1 MTSSSASSSSKSL
14 SGLRTSTF
22 GIRCL
27 SFDLDDL
34 GALLSSDSL
43 PSSTPSPAIQGFL
56 KHLIEGLV
64 VVEYAVELFFL
75 FLGHGFRCDSNS
87 GQTFRSFHLHT
98 RISIFPWF
106 PQSFL

>member
-27 SFDLDDL
+27 SFDSRRSRSSI
-34 GALLSSDSL
+34 SSDSL

-75 FLGHGFRCDSNS
+75 FLGHWFRCDSNS

-98 RISIFPWF
+98 RISVFPSF
-106 PQSFL
+106 SQSFL